1 MHQKYKFM
9 FLFILIYNLC
19 IGMQAQIRTI
29 DGFTSIRY
37 TSPWYVKSNLA
48 YDVILMPSFEIEYRF
63 CKRWSM
69 AVEGNIAW
77 WHNDNKLLLSDKID
91 CI

>member
-1 MHQKYKFM
+1 
-9 FLFILIYNLC
+9 
-19 IGMQAQIRTI
+19 MQAQIRTI

-48 YDVILMPSFEIEYRF
+48 YDVLLMPSFEIEYRF

-69 AVEGNIAW
+69 AVEGNIA
-77 WHNDNKLLLSDKID
+77 
-91 CI
+91 